1 MLDVQLSSAV
11 YSDPEGRPGGIIVI
25 LRDISEIKQAQKAL
39 IESERKFSIL
49 IQESPYGVS
58 IIDHN
63 GVYRY
68 LNRKFTEIF
77 GYTLEEI
84 PDGRSWFNCAFPDST
99 ERQRAVSVWKTEH
112 ATWVPGETKP
122 YVRRVTCKNGEKKI
136 ICFRPVIMPSREYFV
151 SYEDITERET
161 AKKKLV
167 KAHRE
172 LKQAHHHL
180 QSLET
185 LREKAVHHLS
195 HELRTPVAVLDAIL
209 KILGKEE
216 TTSGTENY
224 ARLIERGRRCLQ
236 RLNAIQFQMDDV
248 AVLSQEGEKER
259 LATLVEELRWI
270 RQQGVETD
278 MPTENLLRLLVEKAA
293 PADTSSAGRT
303 EKLDLRELIQAEL
316 DKAQELCP
324 FRVLRLLNKADAG
337 LAVHLD
343 RSVAG
348 KVVGGLVRN
357 AIENT
362 PDGGLIVVKARAA
375 GPEAVIEV
383 IDFGVG
389 ITPDNQRNLFKG
401 FFHTQDTKLYS
412 TKRLYEFNAGGS
424 GSDLMRMRL
433 FAERLGFSISFKS
446 RRCCYIPSDD
456 HVCSGSIAR
465 CRFVRSSK
473 ECMRSGGSK
482 FVLAFP
488 QEKFLLEPAA

>member
-1 MLDVQLSSAV
+1 
-11 YSDPEGRPGGIIVI
+11 
-25 LRDISEIKQAQKAL
+25 
-39 IESERKFSIL
+39 
-49 IQESPYGVS
+49 
-58 IIDHN
+58 
-63 GVYRY
+63 
-68 LNRKFTEIF
+68 
-77 GYTLEEI
+77 
-84 PDGRSWFNCAFPDST
+84 
-99 ERQRAVSVWKTEH
+99 
-112 ATWVPGETKP
+112 
-122 YVRRVTCKNGEKKI
+122 
-136 ICFRPVIMPSREYFV
+136 
-151 SYEDITERET
+151 
-161 AKKKLV
+161 
-167 KAHRE
+167 
-172 LKQAHHHL
+172 
-180 QSLET
+180 
-185 LREKAVHHLS
+185 
-195 HELRTPVAVLDAIL
+195 
-209 KILGKEE
+209 
-216 TTSGTENY
+216 
-224 ARLIERGRRCLQ
+224 
-236 RLNAIQFQMDDV
+236 
-248 AVLSQEGEKER
+248 
-259 LATLVEELRWI
+259 
-270 RQQGVETD
+270 